1 MQNLAQMRFVTEN
14 FGALQGLRMIPFGVW
29 FLIMAVGDLADIPAL
44 RQGRLDY
51 PLLLMIAVG
60 VSYWLIGVY
69 YAHTY
74 GQVTPLPKTK
84 GQKLLANWPFLLFA
98 AGIVLDLLLK
108 LPVSFL
114 AITLSIFFLVP
125 FAKGGPAFRWH
136 YALIGLVMLAIS
148 LLPLFLNSS
157 LKSKFFAPAGAYFL
171 LGMGIALIVAGVIDH
186 LWLHRFMKP
195 VQESI

>member
-14 FGALQGLRMIPFGVW
+14 YGALQGLRMIPFGLW

-51 PLLLMIAVG
+51 PLLLMIAMG
-60 VSYWLIGVY
+60 ALYWLIGVY

-74 GQVTPLPKTK
+74 GQVTPLPKNNR
-84 GQKLLANWPFLLFA
+84 QKLLGNWPILLFA
-98 AGIVLDLLLK
+98 AGIALDWLLQ

-125 FAKGGPAFRWH
+125 LIKGGPPFRWH
-136 YALIGLVMLAIS
+136 YVFIGLIMLVIS
-148 LLPLFLNSS
+148 LLPLFLNDS
-157 LKSKFFAPAGAYFL
+157 LKDKFFAPSGAYFL
-171 LGMGIALIVAGVIDH
+171 LGMGTALIVTGIIDH

-195 VQESI
+195 VPEGA